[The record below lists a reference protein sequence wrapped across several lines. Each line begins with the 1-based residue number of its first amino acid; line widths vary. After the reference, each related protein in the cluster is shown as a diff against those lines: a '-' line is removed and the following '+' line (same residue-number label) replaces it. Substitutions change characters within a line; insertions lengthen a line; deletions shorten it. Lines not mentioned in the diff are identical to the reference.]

1 MKTMKPIAGTRGDG
15 CEGARVSKAIGEPRF
30 GLLGRAMSVFTLWSR
45 MAVRAVVALFIAFAA
60 VTPALAEL
68 GCIEDEIS
76 HSQSAAVYDADG
88 HRLESGTPGEDGDD
102 GASKAPHCGFSHGS
116 HGFAVPAAS
125 GAKSAH
131 APCRQIFETQIV
143 RPLAAFARDGPYH
156 PPQA

>member
-1 MKTMKPIAGTRGDG
+1 M
-15 CEGARVSKAIGEPRF
+15 EF
-30 GLLGRAMSVFTLWSR
+30 QLLDQAMSVLTHWSR
-45 MAVRAVVALFIAFAA
+45 IAVRAVVALFIAFAA

-88 HRLESGTPGEDGDD
+88 HRLESGTPGQDGDD
-102 GASKAPHCGFSHGS
+102 GASKAPHCGFSHGA
-116 HGFAVPAAS
+116 HGFAVPADA
-125 GAKSAH
+125 GGKVAH
-131 APCRQIFETQIV
+131 HVGRQMFETQIV